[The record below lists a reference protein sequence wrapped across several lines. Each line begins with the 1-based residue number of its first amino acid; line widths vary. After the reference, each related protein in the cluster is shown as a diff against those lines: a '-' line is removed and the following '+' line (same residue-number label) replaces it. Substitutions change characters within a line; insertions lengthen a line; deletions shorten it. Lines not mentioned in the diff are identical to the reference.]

1 MGIGAI
7 RGIKSGYLFCALL
20 KSSRMRENSMS
31 RLAGKVAIVTGGA
44 GGIGAA
50 TAHELARE
58 GAAIAVVDIDEAKA
72 AGVADE
78 IRRTGAHAIALG
90 GDLAEEDAARSAVE
104 TTVAEF
110 GRVDVLH
117 NNAALT
123 ASGFLSR
130 DTTVS
135 EMPLDVWQRSM
146 AVNLGSQ
153 LLMCKYA
160 VPEMRRAGGGS
171 IINMSSGAALSGD
184 RTRLAYGV
192 SKAGVHALTM
202 YVATS
207 EGKRGVRANTIVPGL
222 ILTDAVRAH
231 LSDEI
236 LAGLGRATLTPYVG
250 QPEDVADLVAF
261 LASEQSRYITGQ
273 MISIDGGMSA
283 HVAMNTGD

>member
-1 MGIGAI
+1 
-7 RGIKSGYLFCALL
+7 
-20 KSSRMRENSMS
+20 MS

-50 TAHELARE
+50 TARELARE
-58 GAAIAVVDIDEAKA
+58 GAAVALVDIDETKA
-72 AGVADE
+72 NEVADE
-78 IRRTGAHAIALG
+78 IRRSGAQAIALG
-90 GDLAEEDAARSAVE
+90 GDLADEDAAHSAVAA
-104 TTVAEF
+104 TAKEF
-110 GRVDVLH
+110 GRIDILH

-123 ASGFLSR
+123 ASSFLSR
-130 DTTVS
+130 DTTIS

-146 AVNLGSQ
+146 EVNLGSQ

-160 VPEMRRAGGGS
+160 VPEMRSSGGGS

-207 EGKRGVRANTIVPGL
+207 EGKQGVRANTVVPGL
-222 ILTDAVRAH
+222 ILTGAVRAH
-231 LSDEI
+231 LSEDI
-236 LAGLGRATLTPYVG
+236 LDGLGRATLTPYVG
-250 QPEDVADLVAF
+250 QPQDVAELVVF

>member
-1 MGIGAI
+1 
-7 RGIKSGYLFCALL
+7 
-20 KSSRMRENSMS
+20 MS
-31 RLAGKVAIVTGGA
+31 RLTGKVAIVTGGA

-58 GAAIAVVDIDEAKA
+58 GAAVAVVDIDETKA

-78 IRRTGAHAIALG
+78 IRRTGGQAIALG
-90 GDLAEEDAARSAVE
+90 GDLAEEHTARQVVRS
-104 TTVAEF
+104 TVAEF

-135 EMPLDVWQRSM
+135 EMPLDVWRRSLE
-146 AVNLGSQ
+146 VNLGSQ
-153 LLMCKYA
+153 LLMCKYT
-160 VPEMRRAGGGS
+160 VPEMRKTGGGS
-171 IINMSSGAALSGD
+171 IVNMSSGAALSGD

-192 SKAGVHALTM
+192 SKSGVHTLTM

-207 EGKRGVRANTIVPGL
+207 EGKGGVRANTIVPGL

-231 LSDEI
+231 LSEDI
-236 LAGLGRATLTPYVG
+236 IAGLGRATLTPYLG
-250 QPEDVADLVAF
+250 QPQDVADLVVF
-261 LASEQSRYITGQ
+261 LASERSRFITGQ
-273 MISIDGGMSA
+273 LISIDGGMSA
-283 HVAMNTGD
+283 HAGLDTGD

>member
-1 MGIGAI
+1 
-7 RGIKSGYLFCALL
+7 
-20 KSSRMRENSMS
+20 MS
-31 RLAGKVAIVTGGA
+31 RLTGKVAIVTGGA

-58 GAAIAVVDIDEAKA
+58 GAAVAVVDIDEAKA
-72 AGVADE
+72 AAVADE
-78 IRRTGAHAIALG
+78 IRRTGGRAIALG
-90 GDLAEEDAARSAVE
+90 GDLAQEDTAQNVVQA
-104 TTVAEF
+104 TVAEF

-123 ASGFLSR
+123 SSDFLSR

-135 EMPLDVWQRSM
+135 EMPLDVWRRSLD
-146 AVNLGSQ
+146 VNLGSQ
-153 LLMCKYA
+153 LLMCKHA
-160 VPEMRRAGGGS
+160 VPEMRKNGGGS
-171 IINMSSGAALSGD
+171 IVNMSSGAALSGD

-192 SKAGVHALTM
+192 SKSGVHTLTM

-207 EGKRGVRANTIVPGL
+207 EGKHGVRANTVVPGL

-231 LSDEI
+231 LSEDI
-236 LAGLGRATLTPYVG
+236 IANLGRATLTPYLG
-250 QPEDVADLVAF
+250 QPKDVADLVVF

-283 HVAMNTGD
+283 HVGLDTGA

>member
-1 MGIGAI
+1 MP
-7 RGIKSGYLFCALL
+7 
-20 KSSRMRENSMS
+20 

-50 TAHELARE
+50 TANELARE
-58 GAAIAVVDIDEAKA
+58 GASVAVVDIDETKA
-72 AGVADE
+72 HEVADG
-78 IRRTGAHAIALG
+78 ICRTGARAIALG
-90 GDLAEEDAARSAVE
+90 GDLAQEEVARSVVRA
-104 TTVAEF
+104 TVAEF
-110 GRVDVLH
+110 GHLDVLH

-123 ASGFLSR
+123 ASSFLSR

-135 EMPLDVWQRSM
+135 EMPMDVWQRSLQ
-146 AVNLGSQ
+146 VNLGSQ

-160 VPEMRRAGGGS
+160 VPEMRSGGGGS
-171 IINMSSGAALSGD
+171 IVNMSSGAALSGD

-207 EGKRGVRANTIVPGL
+207 EGKQGVRANTVVPGL

-231 LSDEI
+231 LSPGI
-236 LAGLGRATLTPYVG
+236 LDGLGRATLTPYVG
-250 QPEDVADLVAF
+250 QPQDVAELVAF
-261 LASEQSRYITGQ
+261 LASGQSRYITGQ

-283 HVAMNTGD
+283 HTAMNTGD

>member
-1 MGIGAI
+1 
-7 RGIKSGYLFCALL
+7 
-20 KSSRMRENSMS
+20 MS

-58 GAAIAVVDIDEAKA
+58 GAAVAVVDIDEAKA
-72 AGVADE
+72 AGVIDE
-78 IRRTGAHAIALG
+78 IRRTGARAIALG
-90 GDLAEEDAARSAVE
+90 GDLAEEHTARHVVRS
-104 TTVAEF
+104 TVTEF
-110 GRVDVLH
+110 GQVDVLH

-123 ASGFLSR
+123 TSSFLSR

-135 EMPLDVWQRSM
+135 EMPLDVWQRSLE
-146 AVNLGSQ
+146 VNLGSQ
-153 LLMCKYA
+153 LLMCKYT
-160 VPEMRRAGGGS
+160 VPEMQKSGGGS
-171 IINMSSGAALSGD
+171 IVNMSSGAALSGD

-192 SKAGVHALTM
+192 SKSGVHTLTM

-231 LSDEI
+231 LSEDVI
-236 LAGLGRATLTPYVG
+236 DSLGRATLTPYLG
-250 QPEDVADLVAF
+250 QPKDVADLVVF

-283 HVAMNTGD
+283 HVALDTGD

>member
-1 MGIGAI
+1 
-7 RGIKSGYLFCALL
+7 
-20 KSSRMRENSMS
+20 MS
-31 RLAGKVAIVTGGA
+31 RLAGKVAIVTGGG

-58 GAAIAVVDIDEAKA
+58 GAAVAVVDIDEAKA

-78 IRRTGAHAIALG
+78 IRRSGARAIALG
-90 GDLAEEDAARSAVE
+90 GDLAQEEAAQSAVQA
-104 TTVAEF
+104 TVAEF
-110 GRVDVLH
+110 GRVDILH

-123 ASGFLSR
+123 ASSFLSR

-135 EMPLDVWQRSM
+135 EMSLDVWQRSLE
-146 AVNLGSQ
+146 VNLGSQ
-153 LLMCKYA
+153 LLMCKHT
-160 VPEMRRAGGGS
+160 VPEMRKNGGGS
-171 IINMSSGAALSGD
+171 IVNMSSGAALSGD

-192 SKAGVHALTM
+192 SKSGVHTLTM

-222 ILTDAVRAH
+222 IITDAVRAH
-231 LSDEI
+231 LTEDI
-236 LAGLGRATLTPYVG
+236 IGGLGRATLTPYLG
-250 QPEDVADLVAF
+250 QPKDVADLVVF

-283 HVAMNTGD
+283 HVNVDAGD

>member
-1 MGIGAI
+1 MCVTEKKRAGELDVQTC
-7 RGIKSGYLFCALL
+7 RKSRDSY
-20 KSSRMRENSMS
+20 RR
-31 RLAGKVAIVTGGA
+31 A

-58 GAAIAVVDIDEAKA
+58 GAAVAVVDIDEAKA
-72 AGVADE
+72 NEVADE

-90 GDLAEEDAARSAVE
+90 GDLAEEDVTRSVVQA
-104 TTVAEF
+104 TVAEF

-123 ASGFLSR
+123 ASSFLSR

-135 EMPLDVWQRSM
+135 EMSLDVWQRSLQ
-146 AVNLGSQ
+146 VNHGSQ
-153 LLMCKYA
+153 LLMCKYT
-160 VPEMRRAGGGS
+160 VPEMRKSGGGS
-171 IINMSSGAALSGD
+171 IVNMSSGAALSGD

-207 EGKRGVRANTIVPGL
+207 DGKQGVRANTIVPGL

-231 LSDEI
+231 LSEDI
-236 LAGLGRATLTPYVG
+236 VNGLGRATLTPYVG
-250 QPEDVADLVAF
+250 QPQDVAELVVF

-273 MISIDGGMSA
+273 MIAIDGGMSA

>member
-7 RGIKSGYLFCALL
+7 RGIKSGYLLYALL
-20 KSSRMRENSMS
+20 KRSRMRENVMS

-44 GGIGAA
+44 GGIGGA
-50 TAHELARE
+50 TARELARE
-58 GAAIAVVDIDEAKA
+58 GAAVAVVDIDEAKA
-72 AGVADE
+72 ATVVDE
-78 IRRTGAHAIALG
+78 IKQTGASAIALG
-90 GDLAEEDAARSAVE
+90 GDLADEDAVRSVVQS
-104 TTVAEF
+104 TVAEF
-110 GRVDVLH
+110 GRIDILH

-123 ASGFLSR
+123 TSSFLSR

-135 EMPLDVWQRSM
+135 EMPLEVWQRSLE
-146 AVNLGSQ
+146 VNLGSQ
-153 LLMCKYA
+153 LLMCKYT
-160 VPEMRRAGGGS
+160 VPEMRKSGGGS

-192 SKAGVHALTM
+192 SKAGVHTLTM

-207 EGKRGVRANTIVPGL
+207 EGKQGVRANTIVPGL

-231 LSDEI
+231 LSDDI
-236 LAGLGRATLTPYVG
+236 VAGLGRATLTPYVG
-250 QPEDVADLVAF
+250 QPQDVADLVVF

-283 HVAMNTGD
+283 HVALNTGG

>member
-1 MGIGAI
+1 VQA
-7 RGIKSGYLFCALL
+7 
-20 KSSRMRENSMS
+20 
-31 RLAGKVAIVTGGA
+31 
-44 GGIGAA
+44 
-50 TAHELARE
+50 
-58 GAAIAVVDIDEAKA
+58 
-72 AGVADE
+72 
-78 IRRTGAHAIALG
+78 
-90 GDLAEEDAARSAVE
+90 
-104 TTVAEF
+104 TVAEF

-123 ASGFLSR
+123 ASSFLSR

-135 EMPLDVWQRSM
+135 EMPIDVWQRSM
-146 AVNLGSQ
+146 EVNLGSQ
-153 LLMCKYA
+153 LLMCKYV
-160 VPEMRRAGGGS
+160 VPEMVRYDGGS
-171 IINMSSGAALSGD
+171 IVNMSSGAALSGD

-231 LSDEI
+231 LSDDI
-236 LAGLGRATLTPYVG
+236 VDGLSRATLTPYIG
-250 QPEDVADLVAF
+250 QPQDVADLVVF

-283 HVAMNTGD
+283 HVSMNTGD